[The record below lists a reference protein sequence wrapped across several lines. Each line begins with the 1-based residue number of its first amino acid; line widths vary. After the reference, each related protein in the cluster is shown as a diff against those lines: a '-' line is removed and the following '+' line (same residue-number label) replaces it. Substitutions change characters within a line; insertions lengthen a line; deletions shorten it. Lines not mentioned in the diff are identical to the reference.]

1 MRYRG
6 AKDELQKKWTLKIF
20 EWVLTLILLHP
31 RNLSHLLSLFCQPH
45 PQILSDV
52 QKHPF
57 RGVLRKRC
65 SENMQ
70 QMCKRTPMPK
80 CYFNDFVLLV
90 EWTSML
96 NRFLNICCEPLLYWM
111 NLEELRDKKLSKV
124 KDNKKI
130 KTFIIW
136 VYLAKHPAAHIFQII
151 SG

>member
-20 EWVLTLILLHP
+20 EWVLTLFLLHP
-31 RNLSHLLSLFCQPH
+31 LNLSHLLSLFCQPH
-45 PQILSDV
+45 PQIFEWCTV
-52 QKHPF
+52 QKQPS

-80 CYFNDFVLLV
+80 CYFNDFALLV

-96 NRFLNICCEPLLYWM
+96 NQFLNICCEPLLYWM
-111 NLEELRDKKLSKV
+111 SFRRTQRSNII
-124 KDNKKI
+124 KDQK
-130 KTFIIW
+130 
-136 VYLAKHPAAHIFQII
+136 
-151 SG
+151 